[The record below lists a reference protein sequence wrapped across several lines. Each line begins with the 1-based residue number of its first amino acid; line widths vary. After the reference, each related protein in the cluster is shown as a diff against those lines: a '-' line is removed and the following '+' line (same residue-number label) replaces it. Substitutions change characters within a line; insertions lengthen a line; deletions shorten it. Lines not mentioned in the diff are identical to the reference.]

1 MKRVCITLFRKNT
14 TYSYPIFCL
23 SLIFIFYY
31 YYYYFFNFL
40 KLPKVHHREEK
51 KKKIFL
57 HMHLSEIAIFK
68 TFKYNN
74 IN

>member
-1 MKRVCITLFRKNT
+1 MYNAFSQKYNLFIPYFLFVFN
-14 TYSYPIFCL
+14 
-23 SLIFIFYY
+23 FYFLLLLL
-31 YYYYFFNFL
+31 FFFLNFL

-51 KKKIFL
+51 KKNIFL
-57 HMHLSEIAIFK
+57 HMHLSDIAIFK